1 MDNSQLYN
9 RQISFF
15 SKNASKL
22 SKCSTL
28 YQSDIQQEPT
38 SPYLKIDIYKLPQK
52 NIEEIAINPERKNS
66 QYNFELNL
74 NYQIIYETIS
84 EFYYPVL
91 KNLNNI
97 DVNYSSIISRIER
110 LIQTNHSVFQSHNG
124 KTNFYLTQ
132 SKNYEVIMV
141 SLLIFLIQVKN
152 ELNYDDKSYSINTH
166 KKVGVFY
173 QKIIY
178 CLKKLYKLAML
189 FLFFNS
195 NNRGEN
201 ERNISFRELCMKYV
215 NNNLNKKYFSYS
227 NQNIFITIIKIQNK
241 IANELELIS
250 SSIISSMYETSNYMS
265 TFLVNQN
272 LLISLQILEK
282 ISHYLSSHQKHKENI
297 DDFFQD
303 DALTL
308 IHIFKEFQSSCKL
321 KVPYL
326 PPLNAE
332 RHKFS
337 LVVDLD
343 ETLVHCDWDTG
354 STYVNVRPYLDYFL
368 DRLGD
373 LYEIII
379 FTASVEEYA
388 NFVLEK
394 IDTNH
399 KISHKLYRRHTIC
412 KGDNNIIIK
421 DLNKLG
427 RDINKM
433 CIIDNNKDSFSL
445 QPENGLN
452 ISTYIGDEN
461 DKELL
466 FLTNDLVK
474 LHNKA
479 ENNIIPYLKRIRK
492 KMEKRY
498 EERVKY

>member
-1 MDNSQLYN
+1 MDNSQLYS
-9 RQISFF
+9 RKISFF

-38 SPYLKIDIYKLPQK
+38 SPYIKLDLYKLPQK
-52 NIEEIAINPERKNS
+52 NIEGITINPERKNS

-74 NYQIIYETIS
+74 NYQVIYETIS

-97 DVNYSSIISRIER
+97 DVNYSSIIRIEK
-110 LIQTNHSVFQSHNG
+110 LIQSNHSVFQSQKG
-124 KTNFYLTQ
+124 KSNFYLTQ

-141 SLLIFLIQVKN
+141 SLLIFLIQAKN
-152 ELNYDDKSYSINTH
+152 ELNYDDKSYSISTY
-166 KKVGVFY
+166 KKISLLY
-173 QKIIY
+173 QKINY

-195 NNRGEN
+195 TNRGQN

-215 NNNLNKKYFSYS
+215 NGALKKKYFTYS
-227 NQNIFITIIKIQNK
+227 NQNIFITIIKIQKK
-241 IANELELIS
+241 IAKELEVVSSKMIS
-250 SSIISSMYETSNYMS
+250 SLYETSNYIS
-265 TFLVNQN
+265 TFLINQN
-272 LLISLQILEK
+272 LLVSLQILEK
-282 ISHYLSSHQKHKENI
+282 ISYYLSSPQNHKENLN
-297 DDFFQD
+297 DFFHN

-308 IHIFKEFQSSCKL
+308 IHIFKDFQSFCKL

-326 PPLNAE
+326 PPLNTE
-332 RHKFS
+332 RYQFS

-354 STYVNVRPYLDYFL
+354 STYVKIRPYLDYFL

-373 LYEIII
+373 IYEIII

-412 KGDNNIIIK
+412 KDDNNVLIK

-427 RDINKM
+427 RDINKI

-474 LHNKA
+474 LHNNA
-479 ENNIIPYLKRIRK
+479 ESNIIPHLKRIRK

-498 EERVKY
+498 EEMVKC